1 MGRKKQNTED
11 SSEQVVQEITPKKEE
26 KLNESQICNVF
37 RITGTLREVILK
49 KFEGESLT
57 VDNWRKELTKQRIN
71 F

>member
-1 MGRKKQNTED
+1 MGRKKQNMED
-11 SSEQVVQEITPKKEE
+11 ETEQVIQEVTPKKEG

-37 RITGTLREVILK
+37 KITGTLREVVLK

-57 VDNWRKELTKQRIN
+57 VDNWRKELIKQRIN

>member
-1 MGRKKQNTED
+1 MGRKKQNMED
-11 SSEQVVQEITPKKEE
+11 DTEQVIQEVPPKKEE

-37 RITGTLREVILK
+37 KITGTLRDVILK

-57 VDNWRKELTKQRIN
+57 VDNWRKELIKQRIN

>member
-1 MGRKKQNTED
+1 MGRKKQNMHENI
-11 SSEQVVQEITPKKEE
+11 ERVGQEIEQKKEE

-37 RITGTLREVILK
+37 KITGTLREVVLK

-57 VDNWRKELTKQRIN
+57 IYNWRKELIKQRIN